1 MLKVKSKKSNRQKVK
16 RQKVKKTKVKW
27 QKIVK
32 SPLLLRVF
40 QRNYGVNTSI
50 WRYFTPSTYASCNCW
65 SINTTQKSDQSG
77 KLWSNLPFLE
87 SLPFLEG
94 FSIYGYAPSKNGYAD
109 DVIVPKYRKCCA
121 YVGTYRFPPNMR
133 QMRLSPLVAFYS
145 P

>member
-1 MLKVKSKKSNRQKVK
+1 MLHWRSTEGYGYSLSRRLHCRRYKNRASSTSQSFPSKFSTVGRMPLVLQAEIRRSLSTRYCRQS
-16 RQKVKKTKVKW
+16 RRMC
-27 QKIVK
+27 
-32 SPLLLRVF
+32 P
-40 QRNYGVNTSI
+40 TS
-50 WRYFTPSTYASCNCW
+50 
-65 SINTTQKSDQSG
+65 QSG

-94 FSIYGYAPSKNGYAD
+94 FSIYGYASSKNGYAD

>member
-1 MLKVKSKKSNRQKVK
+1 MRWAHEIEELKQLWLYRIC
-16 RQKVKKTKVKW
+16 
-27 QKIVK
+27 IV
-32 SPLLLRVF
+32 SFTDHERGCSLGDSAARFACVRPPLHLHM
-40 QRNYGVNTSI
+40 
-50 WRYFTPSTYASCNCW
+50 SCVAA
-65 SINTTQKSDQSG
+65 QYQSG

-94 FSIYGYAPSKNGYAD
+94 FSIYGYASSKNGYAD

-133 QMRLSPLVAFYS
+133 QMRLSPLVAFNS